1 MAAAWWQHRR
11 PMVHVPLMASVMLFD
26 LLFPVWLYSVH
37 DWHQRLINEG
47 DILSFGVW
55 THWGLMILLLILYA
69 LQIQLGRALR
79 RGDRARLREH
89 RSQAIGIV
97 AVRMLVFLSG
107 IMLMAPT

>member
-1 MAAAWWQHRR
+1 
-11 PMVHVPLMASVMLFD
+11 MVHVPLMASVMLFD